1 MSKRADF
8 ILREEGDHLNS
19 QLFVQ
24 ILSAAQPQGIHRLSL
39 SQLGYWM
46 GSLFGAM
53 LLQFIYP

>member
-1 MSKRADF
+1 MSKRVDF

-24 ILSAAQPQGIHRLSL
+24 ILSAAQPQGIHRLS
-39 SQLGYWM
+39 QLGYWM